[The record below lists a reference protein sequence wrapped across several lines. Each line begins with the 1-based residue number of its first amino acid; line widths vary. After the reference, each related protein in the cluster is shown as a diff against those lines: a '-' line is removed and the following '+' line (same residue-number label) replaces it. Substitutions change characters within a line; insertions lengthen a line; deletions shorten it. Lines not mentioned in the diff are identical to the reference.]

1 MNYYGRIFNN
11 RYGGVR
17 RVGEKRFVR
26 SCGELLR
33 LRVLGPDG
41 WIDLP
46 VTERA
51 RLKAGT
57 VIGRAA
63 IVEQFDSTLLILPG
77 QRAEVGVLGNI
88 VIWTCAS
95 EAQRP

>member
-1 MNYYGRIFNN
+1 M
-11 RYGGVR
+11 
-17 RVGEKRFVR
+17 
-26 SCGELLR
+26 
-33 LRVLGPDG
+33 GPDD
-41 WIDLP
+41 WIDSP
-46 VTERA
+46 VIEGA

-57 VIGRAA
+57 VFGGAA